1 MPDRPETE
9 PIETVEEGYS
19 EIHPES
25 ERDVERARRQEE
37 LLGSSPGTTKDRS
50 TTGESHPVEYEDVDG
65 PVISDD
71 DPSR

>member
-9 PIETVEEGYS
+9 PINTVEEGYS
-19 EIHPES
+19 ETHPET
-25 ERDVERARRQEE
+25 ERDVERARRQED

-50 TTGESHPVEYEDVDG
+50 LTGESRAVDYDDVDG

-71 DPSR
+71 DSSS